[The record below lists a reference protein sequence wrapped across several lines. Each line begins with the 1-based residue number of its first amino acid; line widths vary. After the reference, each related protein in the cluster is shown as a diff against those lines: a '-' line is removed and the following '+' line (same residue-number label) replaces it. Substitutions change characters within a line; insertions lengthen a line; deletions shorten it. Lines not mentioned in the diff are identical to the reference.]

1 MLIRKYKVIINMNE
15 VLGFL
20 GHLIIG
26 LGSLFY
32 LNSIEYVFLGLGHL
46 YLTFEFLVNYCTGK
60 TYKFLGIVGHLLIL
74 IYTSIFLDEG
84 KWIPYLVGNIGII
97 FILFRYFFQSK
108 ELSIGAFSLLSYF
121 YFRLFINNHMRSVKY
136 GFLLLGIFYV
146 SLLLDALGNYK
157 INLF

>member
-1 MLIRKYKVIINMNE
+1 MKE

-20 GHLIIG
+20 GHLIKG

-46 YLTFEFLVNYCTGK
+46 YLTFEFILNYGFGK
-60 TYKFLGIVGHLLIL
+60 IYKWLGFIGHILIL
-74 IYTSIFLDEG
+74 IYSSIFLDEG
-84 KWIPYLVGNIGII
+84 KWIPYLLGNIGLI
-97 FILFRYFFQSK
+97 FILFRYFFEFE

-121 YFRLFINNHMRSVKY
+121 YFRLFTNNHMRSVKY

>member
-1 MLIRKYKVIINMNE
+1 MNE

-74 IYTSIFLDEG
+74 IYTMIFLNEG
-84 KWIPYLVGNIGII
+84 KWVLYLVGNIGII
-97 FILFRYFFQSK
+97 LILFRYFFEFE
-108 ELSIGAFSLLSYF
+108 ELSIGAFSLLSCF
-121 YFRLFINNHMRSVKY
+121 YFMLFTNNHMRSVKY

-146 SLLLDALGNYK
+146 SLLLDALSNYK

>member
-1 MLIRKYKVIINMNE
+1 MNE
-15 VLGFL
+15 VLGFM

-74 IYTSIFLDEG
+74 IYTMIFLNEG
-84 KWIPYLVGNIGII
+84 KWVLYLVGNIGII
-97 FILFRYFFQSK
+97 LILFRYFFEFE
-108 ELSIGAFSLLSYF
+108 ELSIGAFSLLSCF
-121 YFRLFINNHMRSVKY
+121 YFMLFTNNHMRSVKY

-146 SLLLDALGNYK
+146 SLLLDALSKYK